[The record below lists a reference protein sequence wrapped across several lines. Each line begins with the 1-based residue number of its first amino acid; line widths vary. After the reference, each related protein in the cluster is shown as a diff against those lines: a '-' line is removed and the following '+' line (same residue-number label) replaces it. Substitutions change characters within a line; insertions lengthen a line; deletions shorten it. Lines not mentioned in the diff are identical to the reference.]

1 MLNVKVEAS
10 LVITVYSTQIKPTAI
25 RDKKDTL
32 KVVSKM
38 LNSFVIILFI
48 NCYRW
53 YKYTLVFE
61 LHNKKVY
68 LFVEIHK
75 NLLKC
80 INSTCI

>member
-10 LVITVYSTQIKPTAI
+10 LVITVYNTQIKPTAI
-25 RDKKDTL
+25 NDKKDTL

-38 LNSFVIILFI
+38 LNSFVILFI
-48 NCYRW
+48 NCYCW
-53 YKYTLVFE
+53 YKSTLLFQ
-61 LHNKKVY
+61 LNNKKVY

-80 INSTCI
+80 INSTCT